1 MKALAALAVLLASA
15 GSAWAQGNCGELPK
29 VWEGQA
35 YAVSGDTLAG
45 IGLKQRIGLWG
56 LKAPEIGNPESV
68 HGMRARAALEDLLA
82 SGDHRISCR
91 TVGWDR
97 SCRALAQCTINAAWP
112 AGSAPQPHDIGL
124 RLLEDGMAYAFDVT
138 NLPSWDKDAAEKVS
152 HFEGLARQARKGLWP
167 DWLGEQR

>member
-1 MKALAALAVLLASA
+1 MKALAGLAALLATAGPALAQ
-15 GSAWAQGNCGELPK
+15 GSCGELPK

-68 HGMRARAALEDLLA
+68 RGMRARAALEDMLVTA
-82 SGDHRISCR
+82 DHKVSCR
-91 TVGWDR
+91 FVAWAGG
-97 SCRALAQCTINAAWP
+97 CRALAQCTINAAWP
-112 AGSAPQPHDIGL
+112 AGSAPQPHDIGQ
-124 RLLEDGMAYAFDVT
+124 RLIEDGMAYGFDLT
-138 NLPSWDKDAAEKVS
+138 NVPAWDKDAAEKMA
-152 HFEGLARQARKGLWP
+152 HFEALARQARKGLWP